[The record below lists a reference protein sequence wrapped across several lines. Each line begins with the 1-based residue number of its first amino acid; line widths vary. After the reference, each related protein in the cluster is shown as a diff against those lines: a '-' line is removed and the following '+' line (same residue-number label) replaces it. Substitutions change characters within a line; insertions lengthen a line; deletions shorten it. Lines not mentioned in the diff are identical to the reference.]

1 MRQRDHFQKQTFL
14 YPAEAECRILRWHVD
29 VLRQMP
35 AVLDSP
41 PQQGWMQFAVH
52 SMPSVLLLLPLSVEW
67 PQSSSWLF
75 SLLMVHAGYVCVAI
89 IHWTL
94 TGTTGSLSCT
104 QMFMHA
110 IACRGVWT
118 PKECLHWKLTLGR
131 KSLAAPWNRTCVSSM
146 TVRWSNKLSYIPSP
160 SMEVWLTDDC
170 LEWDH
175 RYKWRSVCQA

>member
-94 TGTTGSLSCT
+94 TGTTGSLRRVHDLFCIRIHT
-104 QMFMHA
+104 
-110 IACRGVWT
+110 G
-118 PKECLHWKLTLGR
+118 PKLT
-131 KSLAAPWNRTCVSSM
+131 VSSEGLLQGRVC
-146 TVRWSNKLSYIPSP
+146 TEIWRRGISLYLCHPVLFNNNNKNVS
-160 SMEVWLTDDC
+160 
-170 LEWDH
+170 
-175 RYKWRSVCQA
+175 